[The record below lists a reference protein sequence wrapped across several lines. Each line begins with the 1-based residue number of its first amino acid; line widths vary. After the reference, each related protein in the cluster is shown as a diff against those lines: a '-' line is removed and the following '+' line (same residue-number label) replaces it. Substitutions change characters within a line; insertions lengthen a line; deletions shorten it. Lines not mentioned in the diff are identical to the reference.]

1 MPTDSENNEQGTG
14 EAGAPSRKLRM
25 DYVIAAVIVLVVA
38 GFIGR
43 EWLGGSSATPG
54 AAPAGPV
61 LSSEAQSGFK
71 QQTDLGLARY
81 SEGKFAESE
90 AAFRKSIEYNP
101 QSALGYNNLGSSLN
115 SQSKF
120 DEAITVLQKAVTL
133 DPNLA
138 LARNNLAYALS
149 SKAKLDG
156 GITAA
161 SGPR

>member
-1 MPTDSENNEQGTG
+1 
-14 EAGAPSRKLRM
+14 M

-54 AAPAGPV
+54 AGAPAASPT
-61 LSSEAQSGFK
+61 LSSEAATGFK

-81 SEGKFAESE
+81 GEGKFVESE

-101 QSALGYNNLGSSLN
+101 QSALGYNNLGSALN

-138 LARNNLAYALS
+138 LARNNLAFALS
-149 SKAKLDG
+149 SKAKMQG
-156 GITAA
+156 GVT
-161 SGPR
+161 GMTGH